1 MIQKELPEIIV
12 IAGPNGSGKST
23 LTRLINIRQPYINAD
38 EIKKTTMCSDL
49 EAAKAATALRQKQIE
64 AHEGFTFETVMSSKY
79 ALNQL
84 WSAKGKGFFIRG
96 FYIFPKDVK
105 YNLQRVLSR
114 ENSGGH
120 PVPENKIIERYEKS
134 LLNLPEF
141 ISVCDICN
149 IYDNTTK
156 EPFRIFKKQ
165 KDLYFYWENENW
177 TKDKI
182 TQLTG
187 HADIQ
192 IRTE

>member
-64 AHEGFTFETVMSSKY
+64 AHKGFTFETVMSSKY

-84 WSAKGKGFFIRG
+84 WSAKEKGFFIRG

-120 PVPENKIIERYEKS
+120 PVPENKIVERYEKS

-187 HADIQ
+187 HTDIQ